1 MTEATAGLLVDL
13 LDALVDEREDYG
25 HVADAADTLG
35 VRGILSRV
43 ATSRMPPLPEGDRVY
58 SLLWDETLMEAR
70 DDLGE
75 LLGSLSIPY
84 LMYKGGA
91 LLGEEYRPG
100 DVSMVDLDVLVPLEA
115 SDRAAAALEAEGWPR
130 QDPVGG
136 PPLPGAPG
144 GVFARPLGAG
154 AIDIVEFDVH
164 WRVAPVERLFPW
176 RGEALPEEVWR
187 CARRSGAGPV
197 PRAGHHAALLVHHL
211 VRHDLLH
218 FRSVFDLVQLW
229 PALLD
234 PEESQAFAALSAEFG
249 VARAAGWLCRALENE
264 LRLEGLGPGGP
275 RFPSSRAPTSLRTLR
290 SLIGLALDA
299 TARQVEAMTL
309 ARGLRRLVMVDHPV
323 RASRT
328 LLTDALVPPHE
339 YLRWRWPASAGPA
352 RRIRHLGRVIG
363 RVTEDEAAVPLLDD
377 PPEMR

>member
-1 MTEATAGLLVDL
+1 MAG
-13 LDALVDEREDYG
+13 
-25 HVADAADTLG
+25 
-35 VRGILSRV
+35 RGSSR
-43 ATSRMPPLPEGDRVY
+43 
-58 SLLWDETLMEAR
+58 
-70 DDLGE
+70 
-75 LLGSLSIPY
+75 
-84 LMYKGGA
+84 
-91 LLGEEYRPG
+91 
-100 DVSMVDLDVLVPLEA
+100 
-115 SDRAAAALEAEGWPR
+115 
-130 QDPVGG
+130 
-136 PPLPGAPG
+136 
-144 GVFARPLGAG
+144 
-154 AIDIVEFDVH
+154 
-164 WRVAPVERLFPW
+164 
-176 RGEALPEEVWR
+176 RGL
-187 CARRSGAGPV
+187 PV

-249 VARAAGWLCRALENE
+249 VARAAGWLCRALEND

-275 RFPSSRAPTSLRTLR
+275 RFPSSRAPTPLRTLR

-299 TARQVEAMTL
+299 TERQVEAMTL
-309 ARGLRRLVMVDHPV
+309 ARGLRRLATVDHPV

-339 YLRWRWPASAGPA
+339 YLRWRWPAFVGPA